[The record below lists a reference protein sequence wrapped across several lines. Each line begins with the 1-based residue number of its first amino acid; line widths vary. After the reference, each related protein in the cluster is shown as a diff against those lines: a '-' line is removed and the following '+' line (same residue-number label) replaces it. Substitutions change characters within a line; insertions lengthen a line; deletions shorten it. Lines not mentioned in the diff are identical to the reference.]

1 MLGETPVFSGAAKGA
16 AASMLAGSFAPMF
29 PIELIEK
36 DFRYAVETAES
47 RAMPLATAARNVFQ
61 RAMHER
67 LGNDNLTSVFKLY
80 AQKIRA
86 NV

>member
-1 MLGETPVFSGAAKGA
+1 
-16 AASMLAGSFAPMF
+16 MLAGSFAPMF

-36 DFRYAVETAES
+36 DFRYGVEAAES
-47 RAMPLATAARNVFQ
+47 RSMPLTTAARNVFQ

-80 AQKIRA
+80 AQKIQA